1 MVTGMLTSDHAVVA
15 GIRCEGDEVKIRV
28 ERDALADAVAWVARS
43 LPNRPTAPIL
53 AGLLINA
60 AGDEVTLSSFDSTT
74 SAQVTMPAEVTD
86 EGTVLVSGRLLN
98 EIARSLPNKPV
109 DMVADH
115 SQVEL
120 TCGSARFSLQTLPVD
135 EYPTLPEMPTQ
146 TGLVDANVFEK
157 AVSQV
162 VIAAGR
168 DELLNVFTGV
178 RVEINGDQLS
188 LLATDRY
195 RMALK
200 ELTWQPSSPDIE
212 GAVLVPGRVLADTAK
227 SLTSGKTVTVSL
239 STTESEGE
247 GLAGF
252 IGEGSRGRREATTR
266 LLNQAFPKVRH
277 LMDVVGTVTVR
288 VPTADLLAA
297 VKRVSLVAERNTP
310 VRMIIEDDHIALEA
324 ATGDQAHASEAI
336 EAQVE
341 VVGDEKSISAAGFN
355 PHYLLDALGA
365 VDAPYAHFS
374 FTAPGKPCLITGL
387 ATIDGDQLLDYR
399 HVIML
404 MRLPG

>member
-1 MVTGMLTSDHAVVA
+1 
-15 GIRCEGDEVKIRV
+15 VKIRV

-53 AGLLINA
+53 AGLLMNA
-60 AGDEVTLSSFDSTT
+60 SGDEVTLSSFDSTT

-109 DMVADH
+109 EMVADH
-115 SQVEL
+115 TQVEL
-120 TCGSARFSLQTLPVD
+120 TCGSALFSLQTLPVD
-135 EYPTLPEMPTQ
+135 EYPTLPEMPTR
-146 TGLVDANVFEK
+146 TGLVDASVFEK
-157 AVSQV
+157 SVSQV

-178 RVEINGDQLS
+178 RVEINGDRLS

-247 GLAGF
+247 GLVGF
-252 IGEGSRGRREATTR
+252 TGEGAKGRREATTR

-310 VRMIIEDDHIALEA
+310 LRMLIDDDHIALEA

-336 EAQVE
+336 EAQID
-341 VVGDEKSISAAGFN
+341 VVGEEKSIEAAGFN

-365 VDAPYAHFS
+365 LDAPYAHFS

-387 ATIDGDQLLDYR
+387 ATIDGDQLFDYR

-404 MRLPG
+404 MRLPS

>member
-1 MVTGMLTSDHAVVA
+1 M
-15 GIRCEGDEVKIRV
+15 KIRV

-53 AGLLINA
+53 AGLLMNA
-60 AGDEVTLSSFDSTT
+60 SGDEVTLSSFDSTT

-109 DMVADH
+109 EMVSDH
-115 SQVEL
+115 TQVEL
-120 TCGSARFSLQTLPVD
+120 ICGSARFSLQTLPVE

-146 TGLVDANVFEK
+146 TGIVDASVFEK
-157 AVSQV
+157 SVSQV

-178 RVEINGDQLS
+178 RVEINGDRLS

-247 GLAGF
+247 GLVGF
-252 IGEGSRGRREATTR
+252 TGEGAKGRREATTR

-310 VRMIIEDDHIALEA
+310 LRMLIEDDHISLEA

-336 EAQVE
+336 EAQIG
-341 VVGDEKSISAAGFN
+341 VVGEEKSIEAAGFN

-365 VDAPYAHFS
+365 LDAPYAHFS

-387 ATIDGDQLLDYR
+387 ATIDGDQLFDYR

-404 MRLPG
+404 MRLPN

>member
-1 MVTGMLTSDHAVVA
+1 M
-15 GIRCEGDEVKIRV
+15 KIRV

-53 AGLLINA
+53 AGLLMNA
-60 AGDEVTLSSFDSTT
+60 SGDEVTLSSFDSTT

-109 DMVADH
+109 EMVSDH
-115 SQVEL
+115 TQVEL
-120 TCGSARFSLQTLPVD
+120 ICGSARFSLQTLPVE

-146 TGLVDANVFEK
+146 TGLVDASVFEK
-157 AVSQV
+157 SVSQV

-178 RVEINGDQLS
+178 RVEINGDRLS

-247 GLAGF
+247 GLVGF
-252 IGEGSRGRREATTR
+252 TGEGAKSRREATTR

-310 VRMIIEDDHIALEA
+310 LRMLIEDDHISLEA

-336 EAQVE
+336 EAQIG
-341 VVGDEKSISAAGFN
+341 VVGEEKSIEAAGFN
-355 PHYLLDALGA
+355 PHYLLDALSA
-365 VDAPYAHFS
+365 LDAPYAHFS

-387 ATIDGDQLLDYR
+387 ATIDGDQLFDYR

-404 MRLPG
+404 MRLPS

>member
-1 MVTGMLTSDHAVVA
+1 M
-15 GIRCEGDEVKIRV
+15 KIRV

-53 AGLLINA
+53 AGLLMNA
-60 AGDEVTLSSFDSTT
+60 SGDEVTLSSFDSTT

-109 DMVADH
+109 EMVSDH
-115 SQVEL
+115 TQVEL
-120 TCGSARFSLQTLPVD
+120 ICGSARFSLQTLPV
-135 EYPTLPEMPTQ
+135 EEFPTLPEMPTQ
-146 TGLVDANVFEK
+146 TGLVDASVFEK
-157 AVSQV
+157 SVSQV

-178 RVEINGDQLS
+178 RVEINGDRLS
-188 LLATDRY
+188 LMATDRY

-247 GLAGF
+247 GLVGF
-252 IGEGSRGRREATTR
+252 TGEGAKSRREATTR

-310 VRMIIEDDHIALEA
+310 LRMLIEDDHISLEA

-336 EAQVE
+336 EAQVG
-341 VVGDEKSISAAGFN
+341 VVGEEKSIEAAGFN

-365 VDAPYAHFS
+365 LDAPYAHFS

-387 ATIDGDQLLDYR
+387 ATIDGDQLFDYR

-404 MRLPG
+404 MRLPS

>member
-1 MVTGMLTSDHAVVA
+1 M
-15 GIRCEGDEVKIRV
+15 KIRV

-53 AGLLINA
+53 AGLLIEA
-60 AGDEVTLSSFDSTT
+60 EGDNVTLSSFDSTT
-74 SAQVTMPAEVTD
+74 SAKVTMPGDVSD
-86 EGTVLVSGRLLN
+86 EGTSLVSGRLLA

-109 DMVADH
+109 EMVADH
-115 SQVEL
+115 SKVEL
-120 TCGSARFSLQTLPVD
+120 TCGSARFTLQTLPVE
-135 EYPTLPEMPTQ
+135 EYPSLPEMPTQ
-146 TGLVDANVFEK
+146 TGVVDAGVFEK

-162 VIAAGR
+162 VVAAGR

-178 RVEINGDQLS
+178 RVEIDGDRLS

-200 ELTWQPSSPDIE
+200 ELTWKPSSPSVE

-227 SLTSGKTVTVSL
+227 SLTSGDTVTVSL

-252 IGEGSRGRREATTR
+252 IGEGAKGSREATTR

-277 LMDVVGTVTVR
+277 LMDVDATVTVR
-288 VPTADLLAA
+288 ISTADLLSA

-310 VRMIIEDDHIALEA
+310 LRMIINEDNVALEA
-324 ATGDQAHASEAI
+324 ATGDQAQASEAI
-336 EAQVE
+336 SAEVE
-341 VVGDEKSISAAGFN
+341 VTTDEQSITAAGFN
-355 PHYLLDALGA
+355 PQYLLDALNSI
-365 VDAPYAHFS
+365 DAPFAHFS

-387 ATIDGDQLLDYR
+387 ASIDGDQLLDYR

-404 MRLPG
+404 MRLPN

>member
-1 MVTGMLTSDHAVVA
+1 M
-15 GIRCEGDEVKIRV
+15 KIRV

-53 AGLLINA
+53 AGLLMKA
-60 AGDEVTLSSFDSTT
+60 SGDEVTLSSFDSTT
-74 SAQVTMPAEVTD
+74 SAQVTMAAEVTD

-109 DMVADH
+109 EMVADH
-115 SQVEL
+115 TQVEL

-146 TGLVDANVFEK
+146 TGLVDASVFEK
-157 AVSQV
+157 SVSQV

-178 RVEINGDQLS
+178 RVEINGDRLS

-247 GLAGF
+247 GLVGF
-252 IGEGSRGRREATTR
+252 IGEGAKGRREATTR

-310 VRMIIEDDHIALEA
+310 VRMLIEDEHIALEA

-336 EAQVE
+336 EAQVD
-341 VVGDEKSISAAGFN
+341 VVGEEKSIEAAGFN

-365 VDAPYAHFS
+365 LDAPYAHFS

-387 ATIDGDQLLDYR
+387 ATIDGDQLFDYR

-404 MRLPG
+404 MRLPS

>member
-1 MVTGMLTSDHAVVA
+1 M
-15 GIRCEGDEVKIRV
+15 KIRV

-53 AGLLINA
+53 AGLLMNA
-60 AGDEVTLSSFDSTT
+60 SGDEVTLSSFDSTT

-109 DMVADH
+109 EMVADH
-115 SQVEL
+115 TQVEL

-146 TGLVDANVFEK
+146 TGLVDASVFEK
-157 AVSQV
+157 SVSQV

-178 RVEINGDQLS
+178 RVEINGDRLS

-200 ELTWQPSSPDIE
+200 ELTWQPSSPDIG

-247 GLAGF
+247 GLVGF
-252 IGEGSRGRREATTR
+252 IGEGAKGRREATTR

-310 VRMIIEDDHIALEA
+310 LRMLIEDEHIALEA

-336 EAQVE
+336 EAQVD
-341 VVGDEKSISAAGFN
+341 VVGEEKSIEAAGFN

-365 VDAPYAHFS
+365 LDAPYAHFS

-387 ATIDGDQLLDYR
+387 ATIDGDQLFDYR

-404 MRLPG
+404 MRLPN

>member
-1 MVTGMLTSDHAVVA
+1 M
-15 GIRCEGDEVKIRV
+15 KIRV

-53 AGLLINA
+53 AGLLMNA
-60 AGDEVTLSSFDSTT
+60 SGDEVTLSSFDSTT

-109 DMVADH
+109 EMVSDH
-115 SQVEL
+115 TQVEL
-120 TCGSARFSLQTLPVD
+120 ICGSARFSLQTLPVE

-146 TGLVDANVFEK
+146 TGLVDASVFEK
-157 AVSQV
+157 SVSQV

-178 RVEINGDQLS
+178 RVEINGDRLS

-247 GLAGF
+247 GLVGF
-252 IGEGSRGRREATTR
+252 TGEGAKGRREATTR

-310 VRMIIEDDHIALEA
+310 LRMLIEDDHISLEA

-336 EAQVE
+336 EAQVG
-341 VVGDEKSISAAGFN
+341 VVGEEKSIEAAGFN

-365 VDAPYAHFS
+365 LDAPYAHFS

-387 ATIDGDQLLDYR
+387 ATIDGDQLFDYR

-404 MRLPG
+404 MRLPS

>member
-1 MVTGMLTSDHAVVA
+1 M
-15 GIRCEGDEVKIRV
+15 KIRV

-53 AGLLINA
+53 AGLLMKA
-60 AGDEVTLSSFDSTT
+60 SGDEVTLSSFDSTT
-74 SAQVTMPAEVTD
+74 SAQVTMAAEVTD

-109 DMVADH
+109 EMVADH
-115 SQVEL
+115 TQVEL

-146 TGLVDANVFEK
+146 TGLVDASVFEK
-157 AVSQV
+157 SVSQV

-178 RVEINGDQLS
+178 RVEINGDRLS

-247 GLAGF
+247 GLVGF
-252 IGEGSRGRREATTR
+252 IGEGAKGRREATTR

-310 VRMIIEDDHIALEA
+310 VRMLIEDEHIALEA

-336 EAQVE
+336 EAQVD
-341 VVGDEKSISAAGFN
+341 VVGEEKSIEAAGFN

-365 VDAPYAHFS
+365 LDAPYAHFS

-387 ATIDGDQLLDYR
+387 ATIDGDQLFDYR

-404 MRLPG
+404 MRLPN

>member
-1 MVTGMLTSDHAVVA
+1 
-15 GIRCEGDEVKIRV
+15 V

-109 DMVADH
+109 DMESDH
-115 SQVEL
+115 TQVEL

-310 VRMIIEDDHIALEA
+310 VRMLIEDDHIALEA

-341 VVGDEKSISAAGFN
+341 VTGDEKSISAAGFN

-404 MRLPG
+404 MRLPN

>member
-1 MVTGMLTSDHAVVA
+1 M
-15 GIRCEGDEVKIRV
+15 KIRV

-53 AGLLINA
+53 AGLLMNA
-60 AGDEVTLSSFDSTT
+60 SGDEVTLSSFDSTT

-109 DMVADH
+109 EMVADH
-115 SQVEL
+115 TQVEL
-120 TCGSARFSLQTLPVD
+120 TCGSALFSLQTLPVD
-135 EYPTLPEMPTQ
+135 EYPTLPEMPTR
-146 TGLVDANVFEK
+146 TGLVDASVFEK
-157 AVSQV
+157 SVSQV

-178 RVEINGDQLS
+178 RVEINGDRLS

-227 SLTSGKTVTVSL
+227 SLTSGKTITVSL

-247 GLAGF
+247 GLVGF
-252 IGEGSRGRREATTR
+252 TGEGAKGRREATTR

-288 VPTADLLAA
+288 VSTADLLAA

-310 VRMIIEDDHIALEA
+310 LRMLIDDDHIALEA

-336 EAQVE
+336 EAQID
-341 VVGDEKSISAAGFN
+341 VVGEEKSIEAAGFN

-365 VDAPYAHFS
+365 LDAPYAHFS

-387 ATIDGDQLLDYR
+387 ATIDGDQLFDYR

-404 MRLPG
+404 MRLPS

>member
-1 MVTGMLTSDHAVVA
+1 M
-15 GIRCEGDEVKIRV
+15 KIRV

-53 AGLLINA
+53 AGLLMNA
-60 AGDEVTLSSFDSTT
+60 SDDEVTLSSFDSTT

-109 DMVADH
+109 EMVADH
-115 SQVEL
+115 TQVEL
-120 TCGSARFSLQTLPVD
+120 TCGSALFSLQTLPVD
-135 EYPTLPEMPTQ
+135 EYPTLPEMPTR
-146 TGLVDANVFEK
+146 TGLVDASVFEK
-157 AVSQV
+157 SVSQV

-178 RVEINGDQLS
+178 RVEINGDRLS

-247 GLAGF
+247 GLVGF
-252 IGEGSRGRREATTR
+252 TGEGAKGRREATTR

-310 VRMIIEDDHIALEA
+310 LRMLIDDDHIALEA

-336 EAQVE
+336 EAQID
-341 VVGDEKSISAAGFN
+341 VVGEEKSIEAAGFN

-365 VDAPYAHFS
+365 LDAPYAHFS

-387 ATIDGDQLLDYR
+387 ATIDGDQLFDYR

-404 MRLPG
+404 MRLPN

>member
-1 MVTGMLTSDHAVVA
+1 M
-15 GIRCEGDEVKIRV
+15 KIRV

-53 AGLLINA
+53 AGLLMNA
-60 AGDEVTLSSFDSTT
+60 SGDEVTLSSFDSTT

-109 DMVADH
+109 EMVSDH
-115 SQVEL
+115 TQVEL
-120 TCGSARFSLQTLPVD
+120 ICGSARFSLQTLPVE

-146 TGLVDANVFEK
+146 TGLIDASVFEK
-157 AVSQV
+157 SVSQV

-178 RVEINGDQLS
+178 RVEINGDRLS

-247 GLAGF
+247 GLVGF
-252 IGEGSRGRREATTR
+252 TGEGAKSRREATTR
-266 LLNQAFPKVRH
+266 LLNQAFPRVRH

-310 VRMIIEDDHIALEA
+310 LRMLIEDDHISLEA

-336 EAQVE
+336 EAQVG
-341 VVGDEKSISAAGFN
+341 VVGEEKSIEAAGFN

-365 VDAPYAHFS
+365 LDAPYAHFS

-387 ATIDGDQLLDYR
+387 ATIDGDQLFDYR

-404 MRLPG
+404 MRLPS

>member
-1 MVTGMLTSDHAVVA
+1 
-15 GIRCEGDEVKIRV
+15 VKIRV

-109 DMVADH
+109 DMESDH
-115 SQVEL
+115 TQVEL

-310 VRMIIEDDHIALEA
+310 VRMLIEDDHIALEA

-341 VVGDEKSISAAGFN
+341 VTGDEKSISAAGFN

-404 MRLPG
+404 MRLPN

>member
-1 MVTGMLTSDHAVVA
+1 M
-15 GIRCEGDEVKIRV
+15 KIRV

-53 AGLLINA
+53 AGLLMNA
-60 AGDEVTLSSFDSTT
+60 SGDEVTLSSFDSTT

-109 DMVADH
+109 EMVSDH
-115 SQVEL
+115 TQVEL
-120 TCGSARFSLQTLPVD
+120 ICGSARFSLQTLPVE

-146 TGLVDANVFEK
+146 TGIVDASVFEK
-157 AVSQV
+157 SVSQV

-178 RVEINGDQLS
+178 RVEINGDRLS

-247 GLAGF
+247 GLVGF
-252 IGEGSRGRREATTR
+252 TGEGAKGRREATTR

-310 VRMIIEDDHIALEA
+310 LRMLIEDDHISLEA

-336 EAQVE
+336 EAQIG
-341 VVGDEKSISAAGFN
+341 VVGEEKSIEAAGFN

-365 VDAPYAHFS
+365 LDAPYAHFS

-387 ATIDGDQLLDYR
+387 ATIDGDQLFDYR

-404 MRLPG
+404 LRLPN

>member
-1 MVTGMLTSDHAVVA
+1 M
-15 GIRCEGDEVKIRV
+15 KIRV

-53 AGLLINA
+53 AGLLMKA
-60 AGDEVTLSSFDSTT
+60 SGDEVTLSSFDSTT
-74 SAQVTMPAEVTD
+74 SAQVTMAAEVTD

-109 DMVADH
+109 EMVADH
-115 SQVEL
+115 TQVEL

-146 TGLVDANVFEK
+146 TGLVDASVFEK
-157 AVSQV
+157 SVSQV

-178 RVEINGDQLS
+178 RVEINGDRLS

-247 GLAGF
+247 GLVGF
-252 IGEGSRGRREATTR
+252 IGEGAKGRREATTR

-310 VRMIIEDDHIALEA
+310 VRMIIEDEHIALEA

-336 EAQVE
+336 EAQVD
-341 VVGDEKSISAAGFN
+341 VVGEEKSIEAAGFN

-365 VDAPYAHFS
+365 LDAPYAHFS

-387 ATIDGDQLLDYR
+387 ATIDGDQLFDYR

-404 MRLPG
+404 MRLPN

>member
-1 MVTGMLTSDHAVVA
+1 M
-15 GIRCEGDEVKIRV
+15 KIRV

-53 AGLLINA
+53 AGLLMNA
-60 AGDEVTLSSFDSTT
+60 SGDEVTLSSFDSTT

-109 DMVADH
+109 EMVSDH
-115 SQVEL
+115 TQVEL
-120 TCGSARFSLQTLPVD
+120 ICGSARFSLQTLPVE

-146 TGLVDANVFEK
+146 TGLVDASVFEK
-157 AVSQV
+157 SVSQV

-178 RVEINGDQLS
+178 RVEINGDRLS

-247 GLAGF
+247 GLVGF
-252 IGEGSRGRREATTR
+252 TGEGAKSRREATTR

-288 VPTADLLAA
+288 VPTAVLLAA

-310 VRMIIEDDHIALEA
+310 LRMLIEDDHISLEA

-336 EAQVE
+336 EAQVG
-341 VVGDEKSISAAGFN
+341 VVGEEKSIEAAGFN

-365 VDAPYAHFS
+365 LDAPYAHFS

-387 ATIDGDQLLDYR
+387 ATIDGDQLFDYR

-404 MRLPG
+404 MRLPS

>member
-1 MVTGMLTSDHAVVA
+1 M
-15 GIRCEGDEVKIRV
+15 KIRV

-53 AGLLINA
+53 AGLLMNA
-60 AGDEVTLSSFDSTT
+60 SGDEVTLSSFDSTT

-109 DMVADH
+109 EMVSDH
-115 SQVEL
+115 TQVEL
-120 TCGSARFSLQTLPVD
+120 ICGSARFSLQTLPVE

-146 TGLVDANVFEK
+146 TGLVDASVFEK
-157 AVSQV
+157 SVSQV

-178 RVEINGDQLS
+178 RVEINGDRLS

-247 GLAGF
+247 GLVGF
-252 IGEGSRGRREATTR
+252 TGEGAKSRREATTR

-310 VRMIIEDDHIALEA
+310 LRMLIEDDHISLEA

-336 EAQVE
+336 EAQVG
-341 VVGDEKSISAAGFN
+341 VVGEEKSIEATGFN

-365 VDAPYAHFS
+365 LDAPYAHFS

-387 ATIDGDQLLDYR
+387 ATIDGDQLFDYR

-404 MRLPG
+404 MRLPS

>member
-1 MVTGMLTSDHAVVA
+1 M
-15 GIRCEGDEVKIRV
+15 KIRV

-53 AGLLINA
+53 AGLLMNA
-60 AGDEVTLSSFDSTT
+60 SGDEVTLSSFDSTT

-109 DMVADH
+109 EMVSDYT
-115 SQVEL
+115 QVEL
-120 TCGSARFSLQTLPVD
+120 ICGSARFSLQTLPVE

-146 TGLVDANVFEK
+146 TGLVDASVFEK
-157 AVSQV
+157 SVSQV

-178 RVEINGDQLS
+178 RVEINGDRLS

-247 GLAGF
+247 GLVGF
-252 IGEGSRGRREATTR
+252 TGEGAKSRREATTR

-310 VRMIIEDDHIALEA
+310 LRMLIEDDHISLEA

-336 EAQVE
+336 EAQVG
-341 VVGDEKSISAAGFN
+341 VVGEEKSIEAAGFN

-365 VDAPYAHFS
+365 LDAPYAHFS

-387 ATIDGDQLLDYR
+387 ATIDGDQLFDYR

-404 MRLPG
+404 MRLPN

>member
-1 MVTGMLTSDHAVVA
+1 M
-15 GIRCEGDEVKIRV
+15 KIRV

-53 AGLLINA
+53 AGLLMNA
-60 AGDEVTLSSFDSTT
+60 SGDEVTLSSFDSTT

-109 DMVADH
+109 EMVADH
-115 SQVEL
+115 TQVEL
-120 TCGSARFSLQTLPVD
+120 TCGSALFSLQTLPVD

-146 TGLVDANVFEK
+146 TGLVDASVFEK
-157 AVSQV
+157 SVSQV

-178 RVEINGDQLS
+178 RVEINGDRLS

-247 GLAGF
+247 GLVGF
-252 IGEGSRGRREATTR
+252 TGEGAKGRREATTR

-310 VRMIIEDDHIALEA
+310 LRMLIEDDHISLEA

-336 EAQVE
+336 EAQVG
-341 VVGDEKSISAAGFN
+341 VVGEEKSIEAAGFN

-365 VDAPYAHFS
+365 LDAPYAHFS

-387 ATIDGDQLLDYR
+387 ATIDGDQLFDYR

-404 MRLPG
+404 MRLPS

>member
-1 MVTGMLTSDHAVVA
+1 M
-15 GIRCEGDEVKIRV
+15 KIRV

-53 AGLLINA
+53 AGLLMNA
-60 AGDEVTLSSFDSTT
+60 SGDEVTLSSFDSTT

-109 DMVADH
+109 EMVSDH
-115 SQVEL
+115 TQVEL
-120 TCGSARFSLQTLPVD
+120 ICGSARFSLQTLPVE

-146 TGLVDANVFEK
+146 TGLVDASVFEK
-157 AVSQV
+157 SVSQA

-178 RVEINGDQLS
+178 RVEINGDRLS

-247 GLAGF
+247 GLVGF
-252 IGEGSRGRREATTR
+252 TGEGAKSRREATTR

-310 VRMIIEDDHIALEA
+310 LRMLIEDDHISLEA

-336 EAQVE
+336 EAQVG
-341 VVGDEKSISAAGFN
+341 VVGEEKSIEAAGFN

-365 VDAPYAHFS
+365 LDAPYAHFS

-387 ATIDGDQLLDYR
+387 ATIDGDQLFDYR

-404 MRLPG
+404 MRLPS